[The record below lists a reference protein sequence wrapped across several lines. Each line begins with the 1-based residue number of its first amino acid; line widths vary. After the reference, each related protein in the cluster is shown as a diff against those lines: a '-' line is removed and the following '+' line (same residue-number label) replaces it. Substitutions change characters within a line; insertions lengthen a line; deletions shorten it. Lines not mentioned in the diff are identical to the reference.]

1 MKVPEV
7 WYWRAPLGK
16 NKITKFLSKAA
27 KNAGIEGNITNHSV
41 RKTCTSRL
49 MDAVIP
55 ANFVAQL
62 RGHRNL
68 KNLDSY
74 KTASRIHQQKISNV
88 LIRSSTSYQQNNDD
102 IPMRNH
108 IESQS
113 SSSTISY
120 LATKFNATAP
130 VHSQVSGLF
139 SGTSISKL
147 YFQHPVCKKQQRL

>member
-1 MKVPEV
+1 MKCRPDESSRSHVFRAINQKRRPEHPV

-74 KTASRIHQQKISNV
+74 KTASLIHQQKISNV

-108 IESQS
+108 IESGAH
-113 SSSTISY
+113 I
-120 LATKFNATAP
+120 
-130 VHSQVSGLF
+130 
-139 SGTSISKL
+139 
-147 YFQHPVCKKQQRL
+147 